1 MVSDEEPPT
10 KKTKTESGNEEDEE
24 DEDQFSSLSLSEK
37 QTRVKEAFSN
47 GPDAD
52 DFFETMEMLDE
63 LPDAEKSEIISN
75 IATIENTEAML
86 TTWGSDPVNDPTDFR
101 GISLLNE
108 LPKEIVAHH
117 AEAMLKHIDSDV
129 CEDEKYG
136 FHESYHYLWQQ
147 CVAGV
152 VQKCPDQLAAY
163 IKDTMIPRLQAGEEG
178 ESKVDAEGVDKV
190 DEEGEDSDVCEVAG
204 ESEVDEEGG
213 AKPSIEQDDMIYLEA
228 VRLGVIAEEGPGLL
242 AIHSE
247 QLKKKFG
254 EHWSDIMK
262 VKARLYT
269 SALEALAKAV
279 KFD

>member
-1 MVSDEEPPT
+1 MATLSGESSDEEPPT
-10 KKTKTESGNEEDEE
+10 KKAKTESGNESG
-24 DEDQFSSLSLSEK
+24 QASSLSLSEK
-37 QTRVKEAFSN
+37 QARVQEAFSN

-52 DFFETMEMLDE
+52 DFCEAMEMLDE
-63 LPDAEKSEIISN
+63 LPDAEKSEIISSV
-75 IATIENTEAML
+75 ATIENTEGML

-129 CEDEKYG
+129 CEDDTYG
-136 FHESYHYLWQQ
+136 FHESYHELWQT

-152 VQKCPDQLAAY
+152 VQKCPEKLSAY
-163 IKDTMIPRLQAGEEG
+163 IKETMIPRLQADESD
-178 ESKVDAEGVDKV
+178 SKVDEEGVDKA
-190 DEEGEDSDVCEVAG
+190 DEEGEDSDVCEDPRD
-204 ESEVDEEGG
+204 DEEDG
-213 AKPSIEQDDMIYLEA
+213 AKPSIEQDSLIYLEA
-228 VRLGVIAEEGPGLL
+228 VRLGVIAEEDPRLL
-242 AIHSE
+242 AVHSE

-262 VKARLYT
+262 VKVRLYT
-269 SALEALAKAV
+269 SALEALAKVV